1 MSVNDVDGGIKK
13 NVCGHGMAA
22 AMSRA
27 EGAHA
32 AERADKEQRLEESPK
47 RHLVSKVQ
55 TVKS

>member
-32 AERADKEQRLEESPK
+32 AERADKKK
-47 RHLVSKVQ
+47 RENKDWKNLQSA
-55 TVKS
+55 T